1 MHRPYSYERANT
13 DVEWIS
19 TLPQRDTVFPSY
31 HPYSISADLPVGHCP
46 GILAVPFA
54 VACHSTPARCRTDP
68 VYHPV
73 NRAEK
78 LRGPLEFPVEH
89 GLSVAAAVHL
99 TAPAAALLP
108 ALSAGRTRAAISA
121 VWARL

>member
-19 TLPQRDTVFPSY
+19 TLSQRDTVFPSY
-31 HPYSISADLPVGHCP
+31 HPYSISADLPVGHYP

-54 VACHSTPARCRTDP
+54 VACHRTPARCRTDP
-68 VYHPV
+68 VYHSG

-108 ALSAGRTRAAISA
+108 AVITGRTRAAISA
-121 VWARL
+121 LWARL